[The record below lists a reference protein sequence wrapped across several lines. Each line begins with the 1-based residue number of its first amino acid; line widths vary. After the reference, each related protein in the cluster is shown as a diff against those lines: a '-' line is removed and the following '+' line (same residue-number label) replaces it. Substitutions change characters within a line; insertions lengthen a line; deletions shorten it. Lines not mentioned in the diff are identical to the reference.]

1 MGHVPTFEED
11 PRDIIIDEP
20 LKTTVYYGQFE
31 RINESKS
38 YILELSTGDRLLI
51 SIITPDPSS
60 EIKARLINPYGFD
73 TIIPSYKAGNAV
85 YEPFAPT
92 YFYEL
97 AKQDQTIDRAGEYA
111 LEVTVK
117 DGSGKIA
124 VTFGYLEKFTL
135 REWLGVP
142 LKSLRIYQ
150 WTGQSWPFILAP
162 FVLPLVIGFN
172 LLRKRYNPI
181 ETPLTALKNLT
192 GFIYL
197 GSAAVMLQ
205 QMIVS
210 LLKTGLTLQ
219 IILTLFFVVGGA
231 AIGLLIMRIS
241 SLPLSFSSRLRLS
254 IIGVIGLLIWA
265 GFILGPLLTFLLS
278 VLPNWK
284 NIKNSG

>member
-219 IILTLFFVVGGA
+219 IILN
-231 AIGLLIMRIS
+231 
-241 SLPLSFSSRLRLS
+241 
-254 IIGVIGLLIWA
+254 
-265 GFILGPLLTFLLS
+265 PLLRGWGGGYRAVDNAHLQPSAKFQQSLKAFDNRGNRSFNLGRLHIRTLIDVPLKR
-278 VLPNWK
+278 LT
-284 NIKNSG
+284 